1 MTILGCAPEWRPLC
15 VGDGPPSGCGSCGVV
30 RGRIGWR
37 QLRLVGNRGWPVDRN
52 RLCSALEL
60 LERMVAMP
68 GEPLLV
74 SPAHSVVGP
83 GVRPQ
88 RIAHR
93 ASAPIDP
100 AGERRRR
107 NHAGRGD
114 AQHSSPASHPP
125 TTLNAPL
132 SCWRWWTPVSLVRLG
147 VDGVVELGSLRQT
160 FSPDSRPPRGRSVT
174 SRWATRSGRAR
185 QLGRVTQR
193 AAGVLG
199 SVGGAER
206 IVVDMAAFRR
216 SLMRTQ
222 PD

>member
-15 VGDGPPSGCGSCGVV
+15 VCDGPPSGCGSCGVV

-88 RIAHR
+88 RIATPRQRPDRPGRR
-93 ASAPIDP
+93 AQPSQSCRDALVAGKSPTDYAERTVELLAMVDAGFAGDP
-100 AGERRRR
+100 G
-107 NHAGRGD
+107 
-114 AQHSSPASHPP
+114 
-125 TTLNAPL
+125 
-132 SCWRWWTPVSLVRLG
+132 RLG
-147 VDGVVELGSLRQT
+147 VDGVV
-160 FSPDSRPPRGRSVT
+160 
-174 SRWATRSGRAR
+174 
-185 QLGRVTQR
+185 
-193 AAGVLG
+193 
-199 SVGGAER
+199 
-206 IVVDMAAFRR
+206 
-216 SLMRTQ
+216 
-222 PD
+222 